1 MQINYKAMAALAPFP
16 HHPASARPNIPRRA
30 TPMALLDSV
39 IAGLLWFWLVETLF
53 VAVVGLVAFGQ
64 KVHGSGGA

>member
-1 MQINYKAMAALAPFP
+1 LPPFP
-16 HHPASARPNIPRRA
+16 TIRRAPAPVPSRRA
-30 TPMALLDSV
+30 TAMALLDSV

-64 KVHGSGGA
+64 KVGGGPIA